1 MKKLR
6 GRPDSKSLPL
16 HRERLLQ
23 TASDEFLEKGYD
35 GASLDAI
42 AARAG
47 VSKVT
52 IYRRFD
58 SKAGL
63 FEAVALRSVEK
74 LRRRYQSV
82 QTHGRSHRDVLM
94 EFAIAL
100 YEGATRRETA
110 AVMQLAI
117 AEMKKFPAV
126 AQTLWNHRFET
137 LAPLHKYLAEQH
149 AAGLLKFT
157 DPWAA
162 TMQFS
167 GMVSGGIGSVVEPP
181 IRHRAA
187 RKRWVESAVSLFL
200 DGCRTH
206 RSRGVD
212 V

>member
-137 LAPLHKYLAEQH
+137 LAPLHKYLGEQR
-149 AAGLLKFT
+149 AAGCSNSPIL
-157 DPWAA
+157 
-162 TMQFS
+162 
-167 GMVSGGIGSVVEPP
+167 GRPP
-181 IRHRAA
+181 CSFRV
-187 RKRWVESAVSLFL
+187 W
-200 DGCRTH
+200 
-206 RSRGVD
+206 
-212 V
+212 